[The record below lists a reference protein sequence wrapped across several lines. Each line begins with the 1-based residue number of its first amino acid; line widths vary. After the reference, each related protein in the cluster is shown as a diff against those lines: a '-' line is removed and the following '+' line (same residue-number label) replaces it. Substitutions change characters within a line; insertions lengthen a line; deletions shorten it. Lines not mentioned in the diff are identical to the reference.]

1 MYETTLGIWV
11 RHWHL
16 YGWDTDTCMGEIP
29 QQLWAGKLEVP
40 ELTST
45 PPMDHHVLYETKLGE
60 NV

>member
-1 MYETTLGIWV
+1 MYETPLGIWV
-11 RHWHL
+11 RYRHL
-16 YGWDTDTCMGEIP
+16 MGEIP